1 MKATKI
7 IGLYHVLSPNSP
19 QLFGYKII
27 HVIVALLSVY
37 ETIILTFCLIGVYY
51 WKNNMS
57 QVVLQLT
64 VFSNFFFG
72 CYKILLTV
80 RKPNDL
86 RKCIQVACDDFMKY
100 RFYKNIYFKKFRL
113 KSLLITN
120 MYMMFGFL
128 ILFMWSVSSF
138 VFGKSYIVL
147 KNPEGIWCSYHL
159 NAFNVYFPVDCEKY
173 NRYFILF
180 HILEILFGGF
190 YVVCSHNFDILLIS
204 ICFAISAHLKSI
216 GNAYSTLRK
225 KYRTSSSKYKV
236 IKYLHILTQ
245 HKKNGRSQVILINFQ

>member
-19 QLFGYKII
+19 RLLGYNII
-27 HVIVALLSVY
+27 HIIIALLSVY

-51 WKNNMS
+51 WKNNTS

-64 VFSNFFFG
+64 IFSNFSFG
-72 CYKILLTV
+72 CYKILSTV
-80 RKPNDL
+80 RKPDDL
-86 RKCIQVACDDFMKY
+86 RKCIQVACGDYMKY
-100 RFYKNIYFKKFRL
+100 KFYKNIYFKKCRS
-113 KSLLITN
+113 KSLLVTN
-120 MYMMFGFL
+120 VYMMLGFL

-138 VFGKSYIVL
+138 VFGKRYIVL

-159 NAFNVYFPVDCEKY
+159 NAFNVFFPVNCEKY

-204 ICFAISAHLKSI
+204 MCFAISTHLKSI

-225 KYRTSSSKYKV
+225 KYPTTSSKYQV
-236 IKYLHILTQ
+236 LTNLRVEQ
-245 HKKNGRSQVILINFQ
+245 